1 MVEARVMA
9 PRTRRE
15 DWLAGLADWLIP
27 DPRELAV
34 FVFVAK
40 TLVRSRQHRLV
51 LTAFA
56 AVAVAVIFESFV
68 SLALSRNFRG
78 FSVQTTALRQAA
90 ISAPLA
96 LSLFVLAGLRDLFP
110 LPVGLRP
117 HSGFCLHQ
125 PRD

>member
-40 TLVRSRQHRLV
+40 TLARSRQHRLI

-78 FSVQTTALRQAA
+78 FSVPTKALRQAA

-96 LSLFVLAGLRDLFP
+96 LSLFVLAGFRYLFR
-110 LPVGLRP
+110 LPAERSAHRP
-117 HSGFCLHQ
+117 C
-125 PRD
+125 P